1 MTTTTTANT
10 PDPAAT
16 GERAD
21 LQQALDTQRGLLCRT
36 IQGLRDD
43 QARERSTVSELCLGG
58 LVKHVTLVEG
68 RWCRFIEIG
77 PDAMAFSDETA
88 AEWAAAFTMAPDET
102 LAGLLEAY
110 AATAGR
116 TAELIIS
123 LPDLDATQPLPPA
136 PWFAPGATWS
146 ARRVLAHI
154 LSETAQHCGHADILR
169 EAIDGQKSMG

>member
-1 MTTTTTANT
+1 MTTSTDE
-10 PDPAAT
+10 PVAT

-21 LQQALDTQRGLLCRT
+21 LVQALDTQRGLLRRT
-36 IQGLRDD
+36 VQGLSDD
-43 QARERSTVSELCLGG
+43 QARERTTVSELCLGG
-58 LVKHVTLVEG
+58 LVRHVTLVEG

-88 AEWAAAFTMAPDET
+88 AEWAAAFTMTPGET

-110 AATAGR
+110 ASTAGR
-116 TAELIIS
+116 TAELITS

-169 EAIDGQKSMG
+169 EAIDGQKTMG

>member
-1 MTTTTTANT
+1 MTTTTTT
-10 PDPAAT
+10 PDSAAT

-21 LQQALDTQRGLLCRT
+21 LQQALDTQRGLLRRT
-36 IQGLRDD
+36 VRGLTDD

-77 PDAMAFSDETA
+77 ADAMAFTIETA
-88 AEWAAAFTMAPDET
+88 GEWAAAFTMAPHET

-110 AATAGR
+110 ASTASR
-116 TAELIIS
+116 TQALIAS
-123 LPDLDATQPLPPA
+123 LPDLDSAQLLPAA
-136 PWFAPGATWS
+136 PWFTPGATWS